1 MTEPSYMDTEI
12 THVMKKL
19 ENNNSECA
27 KSVPEIHVVEEVANE
42 GGRECLEMEGGS
54 ENITH
59 TPVRKNFEI
68 PPPPP
73 PTPVHDRIS
82 TKCTEDIKH
91 NSVLQ
96 FKIMQEAK
104 DAIKILEDDCGVVIQ
119 SGMNDNCAE
128 EEISGDISNNDTLAL
143 ENTRKLVTDREDDGR
158 ASSKMEP
165 LEKAKED
172 TPHSILKVLAEAA
185 SSPND
190 DETLKTPI
198 IENESTS
205 ATEAPLPPALAIVEY
220 RSAFEMCAKQLTVA
234 EARSARVHRLLD
246 KCIKTNSSVYATAI
260 PLPPP
265 SNSNQN
271 SISAENVTLHND
283 ICSGSKSKQ
292 FSKTDAHYNH
302 HRHDDEVM
310 PLHMLPARSST
321 PYTQQTLSCSVVSCD
336 LALISEQV
344 SPLSETDDE
353 KEPLIMKLRQ
363 MTPQTQRKS
372 KMLSISKSAPVISQH
387 MDETKLWKSKSLD
400 KSNCLTSYSR
410 ASLLHIRNDLL
421 NIYHSH
427 NKHPTKKPSVPNIVD
442 CDVIE
447 LEARLRRLNIWKPVT
462 SEENMSG
469 RKHQWARSNDMM
481 PAFFK
486 NKNILD
492 ESIIK
497 SQPPQ
502 PELKVNQI
510 VIVL

>member
-1 MTEPSYMDTEI
+1 MY
-12 THVMKKL
+12 L
-19 ENNNSECA
+19 Y
-27 KSVPEIHVVEEVANE
+27 KSLFRH
-42 GGRECLEMEGGS
+42 
-54 ENITH
+54 
-59 TPVRKNFEI
+59 
-68 PPPPP
+68 
-73 PTPVHDRIS
+73 
-82 TKCTEDIKH
+82 
-91 NSVLQ
+91 Q
-96 FKIMQEAK
+96 MQ
-104 DAIKILEDDCGVVIQ
+104 
-119 SGMNDNCAE
+119 
-128 EEISGDISNNDTLAL
+128 
-143 ENTRKLVTDREDDGR
+143 
-158 ASSKMEP
+158 P
-165 LEKAKED
+165 LEKSKEAI
-172 TPHSILKVLAEAA
+172 PHSSILKVLTEAA
-185 SSPND
+185 SAPSD
-190 DETLKTPI
+190 DETLKIPI

-205 ATEAPLPPALAIVEY
+205 GTEAPLPPTLAIVEY

-234 EARSARVHRLLD
+234 ETRSARVHRLVD
-246 KCIKTNSSVYATAI
+246 KCVKTNSPVYATPI

-271 SISAENVTLHND
+271 SVSAEDVALHNN
-283 ICSGSKSKQ
+283 ICSGNKSKQ
-292 FSKTDAHYNH
+292 FSITNTHNYNH
-302 HRHDDEVM
+302 HQNDDEVM

-321 PYTQQTLSCSVVSCD
+321 PYTRQTLSCSVVNCD

-353 KEPLIMKLRQ
+353 KEPLIMKQRQ

-372 KMLSISKSAPVISQH
+372 KMLSISKSAPVISKH
-387 MDETKLWKSKSLD
+387 TDETKLCKSKSLE

-427 NKHPTKKPSVPNIVD
+427 NKHPTIKRNVPNIVD

-462 SEENMSG
+462 HEENTSG

-502 PELKVNQI
+502 PELKVKARLFKGLVVVRDIKNYNLKYFVYFI
-510 VIVL
+510 KVKHSTIKEGFRLT